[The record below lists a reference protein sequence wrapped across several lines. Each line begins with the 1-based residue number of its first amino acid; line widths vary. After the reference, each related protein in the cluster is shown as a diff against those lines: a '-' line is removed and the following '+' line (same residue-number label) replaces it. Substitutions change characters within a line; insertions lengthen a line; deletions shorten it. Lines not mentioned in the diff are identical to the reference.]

1 MVNIKKIFVI
11 VMVFWGILSTCFFI
25 RIADPMIT
33 LSTLKDNYKSAVLNN
48 PQNDKYQK
56 DVYEI
61 YKEHVRYFSE
71 SDDKVIS
78 WYYSMD
84 DIKRIPVLFLLLFP
98 YVALISYII
107 SLIGKSNNKKHLDY
121 SEYKK
126 MVR

>member
-25 RIADPMIT
+25 RIADPMLT

-78 WYYSMD
+78 WYYSLSD
-84 DIKRIPVLFLLLFP
+84 TNRIPILLLLLVP
-98 YVALISYII
+98 YATLISYIVT
-107 SLIGKSNNKKHLDY
+107 LIGKNDNKKHQDY
-121 SEYKK
+121 NEYKK
-126 MVR
+126 IVR